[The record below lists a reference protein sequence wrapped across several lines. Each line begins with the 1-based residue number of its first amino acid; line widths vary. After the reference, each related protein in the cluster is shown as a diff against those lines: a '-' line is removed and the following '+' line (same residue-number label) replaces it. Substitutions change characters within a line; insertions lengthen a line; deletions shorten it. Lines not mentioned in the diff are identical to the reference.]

1 MNNNAYTNL
10 MARENLHYAAETVS
24 SLRTADADAYNALV
38 HKTRLE
44 PAEIEAWKRAA
55 EAMYVPY
62 DEKPNIIPRDGGGE
76 AQLLRRAAR
85 TKVAADR
92 GARQLQPP

>member
-1 MNNNAYTNL
+1 MVPRRAHCRAIRGNCP
-10 MARENLHYAAETVS
+10 YAAETVA
-24 SLRTADADAYNALV
+24 SLRMTDADAYNALV
-38 HKTRLE
+38 HKTHLE

-62 DEKPNIIPRDGGGE
+62 DEKLNIIPR
-76 AQLLRRAAR
+76 A

-92 GARQLQPP
+92 RAALLA

>member
-1 MNNNAYTNL
+1 VNNNAYTNL
-10 MARENLHYAAETVS
+10 MARENLHYAAETVA
-24 SLRTADADAYNALV
+24 SLRTTDADAYNALV

-62 DEKPNIIPRDGGGE
+62 DEKLNIIPRDGGGE
-76 AQLLRRAAR
+76 AQLLGRAAR

-92 GARQLQPP
+92 GAALLA